1 MSSLSSARLSHPSP
15 SPLAH
20 FPGLRIIALA
30 GVVGATIEK
39 KDIDESNPTR
49 CNIFRRAQFCSF
61 VDVDV
66 DEKDDK
72 AVDGTLGGTLL
83 NADTEDATAARVRMS
98 SK

>member
-15 SPLAH
+15 SPLTH

-39 KDIDESNPTR
+39 KEIDESNPTR

-61 VDVDV
+61 VDVD
-66 DEKDDK
+66 DEDDK

-83 NADTEDATAARVRMS
+83 NADTEDAAAARVRRMS

>member
-30 GVVGATIEK
+30 GVVGTTIEK
-39 KDIDESNPTR
+39 KEIDESNPTR

-61 VDVDV
+61 VDVV
-66 DEKDDK
+66 DDKDDK
-72 AVDGTLGGTLL
+72 AVDSTLGGTQL
-83 NADTEDATAARVRMS
+83 NADTEDAAATRVRRMS